1 MRRKIQRLARGG
13 GGQAHAFACAAQVD
27 GGEANE
33 HGDRR
38 DHFEVDQRLD
48 PEAPDFLEVRMAR
61 NPHHENGEKQRRDDH
76 ADQPQKNRAEHL
88 EFGRHRRRVVPQF
101 RPG

>member
-1 MRRKIQRLARGG
+1 
-13 GGQAHAFACAAQVD
+13 
-27 GGEANE
+27 
-33 HGDRR
+33 
-38 DHFEVDQRLD
+38 
-48 PEAPDFLEVRMAR
+48 MAR

-101 RPG
+101 RPGQQTNQNPTRQ